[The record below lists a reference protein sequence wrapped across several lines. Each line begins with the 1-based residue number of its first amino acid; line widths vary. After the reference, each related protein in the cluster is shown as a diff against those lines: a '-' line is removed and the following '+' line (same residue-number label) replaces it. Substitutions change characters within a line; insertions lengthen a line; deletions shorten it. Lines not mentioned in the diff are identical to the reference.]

1 MLTIKKKQMPQNA
14 QLKLI
19 REMLEKAESHLK
31 TARQILD
38 EVLPGGAA
46 KKTGTGKLK
55 KKYEAEA
62 SELPQ
67 SGIPEEGE
75 QIVEGIFDGQNMIGR
90 NHQIYPVPANYAS
103 KSKLIA
109 GDALKLIIG
118 PDGSFTYKQIGPV
131 ERKRVTGTLVQ
142 EGGQYKVLTNGNSY
156 KVLLASV
163 TYFRGEIGDKIT
175 VLVPVGEETEWAAI
189 ENVLPQNGEH
199 PEELTLGN
207 L

>member
-1 MLTIKKKQMPQNA
+1 MPENE

-19 REMLEKAESHLK
+19 REMLEKAESHIK

-38 EVLPGGAA
+38 KVLPGSST
-46 KKTGTGKLK
+46 KKTSAGKLK
-55 KKYEAEA
+55 KKYETEA
-62 SELPQ
+62 SELPP
-67 SGIPEEGE
+67 SGLPEDGE
-75 QIVEGIFDGQNMIGR
+75 RIVEGIFDGQNMIGKD
-90 NHQIYPVPANYAS
+90 HQIYPVPANYAS
-103 KSKLIA
+103 KSKLVA

-131 ERKRVTGTLVQ
+131 ERKRLTGTLVQ
-142 EGGQYKVLTNGNSY
+142 EGGQYKVLVNGNAY

-175 VLVPVGEETEWAAI
+175 ILVPVDEETQWAAI

-199 PEELTLGN
+199 IEELMLGN